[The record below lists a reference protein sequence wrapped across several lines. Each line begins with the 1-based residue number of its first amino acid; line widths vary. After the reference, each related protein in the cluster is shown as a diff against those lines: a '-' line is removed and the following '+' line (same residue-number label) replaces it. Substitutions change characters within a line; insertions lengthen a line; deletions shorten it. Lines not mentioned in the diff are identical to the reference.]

1 MHSSS
6 TFTSHLL
13 QGSLLAGKPD
23 QCHSSSPRSSVGRFS
38 VLCQAQSAQRSRQ
51 RVAEAPSLN
60 LKELEQA
67 LSKDSGRS
75 KRSTADDR
83 INLIDPSSASR
94 RDSNAKRQAGKSRQT
109 RSASPGPVRQK
120 GSKRGR
126 PSNNS
131 TERLSKVRLVLSESS
146 QPL

>member
-6 TFTSHLL
+6 AFTTHLL
-13 QGSLLAGKPD
+13 QGCLLAGKSD
-23 QCHSSSPRSSVGRFS
+23 QCHSSCPRSSVGRFP

-51 RVAEAPSLN
+51 KVADAPSLN

-67 LSKDSGRS
+67 LSQDSGRS

-83 INLIDPSSASR
+83 IVLVDSSSSPR
-94 RDSNAKRQAGKSRQT
+94 RDSNHKRQAGKSRQT

-120 GSKRGR
+120 GSKRGK
-126 PSNNS
+126 PSNDS
-131 TERLSKVRLVLSESS
+131 TERLSKVKLMLSERS
-146 QPL
+146 QAP